1 MAQLN
6 IVSPDNYPIWFNGKV
21 INEAVFCDEFLET
34 HALVYTENSFFTPD
48 GKLTDLNRLKAEVFG
63 LIEPFV
69 CTNVDKK
76 LDNIV
81 KLLKLK
87 SGVDDL
93 PPQLDRVNL
102 ANGTLFMDG
111 RFVSGKHE
119 VVRTRFP
126 ISYVPDAPPPE
137 TWLRFLN
144 GLLFPEDIPTFQ
156 EFIGYCL
163 IASNDA
169 QKMMIIKGK
178 GGEGK
183 SQIGS
188 VLFRLFGQYAKDGS
202 IGKVSEDR
210 FARADLEHI
219 YLMIDD
225 DMQMSALKKSNLI
238 KSIVTASG
246 KMDLEKKNHQSYQ
259 GRMYAR
265 LLGFSNGDLQAL
277 YDRSNGFFRRQLIL
291 TTRDKDPN
299 RKDDPNLARKMSAEI
314 EGIFLWAFA
323 GLQRLLA
330 NDFCF
335 TESKRT
341 KFNQEYVRKDANNIL
356 LFMESEG
363 YIKYGDGLTIDS
375 REFCALYRLWCEENA
390 YPPMKDKTVMEYLNQ
405 NQERFGITYDN
416 NIRNSANR
424 RVRGFH
430 GIGAAIHLP
439 MSTADGWQKIYPR
452 DNPFEET

>member
-1 MAQLN
+1 MAQVN
-6 IVSPDNYPIWFNGKV
+6 IVSPDNYPVWFNGKV

-34 HALVYTENSFFTPD
+34 HALACTENSFFTPD

-63 LIEPFV
+63 LIEPFI

-87 SGVDDL
+87 SRVDDL
-93 PPQLDRVNL
+93 PPQLDRVHL
-102 ANGTLFMDG
+102 ANGTLFVDG

-137 TWLRFLN
+137 TWLRFLS
-144 GLLFPEDIPTFQ
+144 GLLFPEDVPTLQ

-225 DMQMSALKKSNLI
+225 DMQMSALKKSNL
-238 KSIVTASG
+238 
-246 KMDLEKKNHQSYQ
+246 
-259 GRMYAR
+259 
-265 LLGFSNGDLQAL
+265 
-277 YDRSNGFFRRQLIL
+277 
-291 TTRDKDPN
+291 
-299 RKDDPNLARKMSAEI
+299 
-314 EGIFLWAFA
+314 
-323 GLQRLLA
+323 
-330 NDFCF
+330 
-335 TESKRT
+335 
-341 KFNQEYVRKDANNIL
+341 IL

-439 MSTADGWQKIYPR
+439 MPTADGWQKVYPR